1 MMRLYFCLDRLE
13 ILDDLDALD
22 NLDVLDNLDDPEI
35 LGYSS
40 QR

>member
-1 MMRLYFCLDRLE
+1 MRLYFCLDRLE